1 MVFYLSISFCFE
13 NGSADRSEQNLNE
26 KVENKTSSSA
36 FAFEVLQPIFFSL
49 FTCFRYRLLR
59 KVLRAYW
66 TPVFNLLLAPVL
78 HQ

>member
-36 FAFEVLQPIFFSL
+36 FAFEVLQPICFFIVYMFSL
-49 FTCFRYRLLR
+49 SFIKEGFKSLLDSS
-59 KVLRAYW
+59 L
-66 TPVFNLLLAPVL
+66 
-78 HQ
+78 